1 MFRGCQVPGV
11 LFVAAGRRH
20 FAVSNFRLSI
30 ICKAVSPQ
38 RKHRPVHHQWPV
50 TERWWIGGHCVPQC
64 CVFSC
69 QFLAKRNVKSHS
81 AILSTY
87 HRHQGWCCVVCVVR
101 KTVGLPDLHWIWI
114 LSEHWFTQPAIYRLP
129 TAVSALCLDSQSQKW
144 SPVSIGIQNA
154 LSISIYVPISIRLCI
169 ILLLS
174 CFLFQLPRET
184 VRRLLQR
191 QCQTAGGGRGPDQR
205 VLRCLQHPLL
215 QDSFPQWFHRP
226 LARSGNHAQH
236 LNCLASCFHQR
247 WEGTVSNCHFK
258 SRICCHIRSDIYSS
272 ILK

>member
-1 MFRGCQVPGV
+1 MFRGRQVPGV
-11 LFVAAGRRH
+11 CLSLQDGATLLSLIFDFQLSVRRLAPRENIGR
-20 FAVSNFRLSI
+20 FI
-30 ICKAVSPQ
+30 ISDL
-38 RKHRPVHHQWPV
+38 
-50 TERWWIGGHCVPQC
+50 TERWWIGGHCVPLC
-64 CVFSC
+64 CVFSS
-69 QFLAKRNVKSHS
+69 QFLAKRNMKSLS
-81 AILSTY
+81 AILSTS
-87 HRHQGWCCVVCVVR
+87 HRHQGWCCVLCVVR

-144 SPVSIGIQNA
+144 SPLSIGIQNA

-215 QDSFPQWFHRP
+215 QNSFPQWFHRP
-226 LARSGNHAQH
+226 LARAGNHAQH
-236 LNCLASCFHQR
+236 LNCPASCFHQG

-258 SRICCHIRSDIYSS
+258 SRMCCHIRSDICSS
-272 ILK
+272 ILN